1 VAGQYLKADA
11 ARAEVVNDVDE
22 VAQVAAQPVEFPN
35 NQGVPAP
42 QGLQG
47 SV

>member
-1 VAGQYLKADA
+1 ML
-11 ARAEVVNDVDE
+11 RAEVVNDVDE

-42 QGLQG
+42 QELQG